1 MRHDLPCKTSNST
14 LHATTPDSTFFGLYK
29 KDCRHTSLSRLPYC
43 CRVPK
48 IPSYCK
54 KRFPHSPAIGRFTI
68 DTGKK
73 RILPRTFSTR
83 YTIKAK
89 PRPQALSSREEC
101 KPQLVAH
108 AAGLPRLHHRN
119 RHRGKDNED
128 FYKNYL
134 YGGGGKSATITNFEA
149 ERRMCPTDRG
159 TRPHK
164 N

>member
-1 MRHDLPCKTSNST
+1 MRHDLPCKTPNST

-48 IPSYCK
+48 RPSYCK
-54 KRFPHSPAIGRFTI
+54 KRTPHSPAIGLFTI
-68 DTGKK
+68 ETGQK
-73 RILPRTFSTR
+73 RILPRTF
-83 YTIKAK
+83 
-89 PRPQALSSREEC
+89 PRDIQSKQSPAHKHCHPARNASLSLLRIRQGC
-101 KPQLVAH
+101 P
-108 AAGLPRLHHRN
+108 AGTTEIGVGERIM
-119 RHRGKDNED
+119 KI
-128 FYKNYL
+128 FTKITYM
-134 YGGGGKSATITNFEA
+134 GGGKSATITNFEA